1 MKKNNNNND
10 INIDLI
16 TPENFELI
24 KCNQYK
30 KYKWILFRKK
40 NENEKLNNI
49 IDNNK
54 IEEKINDYYWIKY
67 TNEKK
72 FNEFG
77 QIQIN
82 NSEDLLQ
89 QIEELKDYQAEL
101 LQKLSKTENDYHKL
115 NLNFAKFFKTKKT
128 GELNQDKLIET
139 IEKLRKENNKLQNT
153 LMNMKQGDN
162 FIGISFIEDD
172 LNNSQFID
180 DYNFDEIIDNFNQ
193 AGIYVNNNNNK
204 ISNQLKNSIISLIG
218 QINLTQNIKLT
229 LVSIFKQFGI
239 NDEEIYQLFGKK
251 RGGVITI
258 NQNQFE

>member
-1 MKKNNNNND
+1 M
-10 INIDLI
+10 
-16 TPENFELI
+16 
-24 KCNQYK
+24 
-30 KYKWILFRKK
+30 
-40 NENEKLNNI
+40 
-49 IDNNK
+49 
-54 IEEKINDYYWIKY
+54 
-67 TNEKK
+67 
-72 FNEFG
+72 
-77 QIQIN
+77 
-82 NSEDLLQ
+82 
-89 QIEELKDYQAEL
+89 
-101 LQKLSKTENDYHKL
+101 

-153 LMNMKQGDN
+153 LINMKQGDN

-204 ISNQLKNSIISLIG
+204 ITNQLKNSIISLIG

-229 LVSIFKQFGI
+229 LVSIFKQIGI

-258 NQNQFE
+258 NQSQFE